1 MVTEG
6 RWRMVT
12 VNVVVLAG
20 KLSADPEVLEM
31 PSGDKVAR
39 LRLQVPEAGKRV
51 LPLPIMAWDARARRG
66 CERLTKGDAVLVRGH
81 LVRRFFRGQGGG
93 RSVMEV
99 VASEV
104 KRLESTDGDG

>member
-1 MVTEG
+1 
-6 RWRMVT
+6 MVT

-20 KLSADPEVLEM
+20 RLSADPEVLEM
-31 PSGDKVAR
+31 PSGDRVAR

-51 LPLPIMAWDARARRG
+51 LPLPVMAWDARARRG
-66 CERLTKGDAVLVRGH
+66 CERLTKGDAVMVRGH

-104 KRLESTDGDG
+104 KKLRDLDGDA